1 MLKSTDGRHGNDSG
15 TGRREDVA
23 DRGAD
28 AGQVAPK
35 AGVSTHATVNTLFP
49 SVSVELTEHGVEPD
63 QSEQRYSASPIT
75 GEGWFKLQ

>member
-1 MLKSTDGRHGNDSG
+1 MT
-15 TGRREDVA
+15 
-23 DRGAD
+23 RG
-28 AGQVAPK
+28 P
-35 AGVSTHATVNTLFP
+35 AGVRMWLIEVQTLVRLLQRRVFQRMPLSILCSP